1 MQARNKVPV
10 AETWNVHDIYPDDAA
25 FNVDRE
31 LYLNLVEAFIT
42 KYTDQLKTSSDF
54 ITALGDFEL
63 LEQKSSLLIHYAFL
77 PQSTDITDSAA
88 AQLLR
93 ATDELLSVN
102 AAKLTFFDDALVN
115 ADVAILDAIATD
127 APKFASYIRH
137 TKEKKAHQLSP
148 DVEAALAQL
157 SPSLYSAENTYGQV
171 RSADLAYDPIT
182 VNGVEYPMSF
192 VLYENRY
199 QYSPDTDLRRAA
211 SKAFYDGLAK
221 YQNTV
226 ASTYY
231 NQVATEKRIA
241 TLRGFDSVIDYLLVG
256 DEVDRSLFDRQ
267 IDGIMNWLAPVMRK
281 YVNHIKEV
289 RGLDKV
295 TFADLQIDLDPDFN
309 PKVTIEESKQL
320 VSDAISTLGASYHDM
335 IMPAYAERWVD
346 FAQNAGKES
355 GGFATKAFGI
365 HPYILMTWTD
375 EMADVFTLIHE
386 LGHNGHMIL
395 SEANNSIL
403 GDFPATY
410 VSEAPST
417 FNELLLANSLQAS
430 ADDARS
436 KRAALVK
443 MLTNTYYHN
452 FVTHLLEA
460 AFQREVYTLI
470 DNGESFDAAKLN
482 EIKRGVLEKFWG
494 SDVEINNGAELTWMR
509 QSHYYMGLY
518 SYSYSASL
526 TISTQAFLKVREE
539 GQPAVDR
546 WLELLKAGDQYTPV
560 DLAAKAGVDITT
572 DEPLKQTIKF
582 LDETVDQII
591 AYTDELK

>member
-1 MQARNKVPV
+1 MQARSEVPV
-10 AETWNVHDIYPDDAA
+10 DLTWNVNDVYVDDAA
-25 FNVDRE
+25 FTADRD
-31 LYLNLVEAFIT
+31 LYSSLVAEFIT
-42 KYTDQLKTSSDF
+42 KYTGHLTSSADF
-54 ITALGDFEL
+54 IAALTDYEV

-77 PQSTDITDSAA
+77 PQSTDITDAAA
-88 AQLLR
+88 AQLVR
-93 ATDELLSVN
+93 ATEELLSVN

-115 ADVAILDAIATD
+115 ADVAILDAIASA
-127 APKFASYIRH
+127 APQFASYIRR
-137 TKEKKAHQLSP
+137 TKEKQALQLSP
-148 DVEAALAQL
+148 DVEAVLAQL
-157 SPSLYSAENTYGQV
+157 SPSLYAAENTYGQV
-171 RSADLAYDPIT
+171 RSADLAYEPIT

-267 IDGIMNWLAPVMRK
+267 VDGIMNGLAPVMRK

-320 VSDAISTLGASYHDM
+320 VSDAISTLGAPYRDM
-335 IMPAYAERWVD
+335 IMHAYTDRWVD
-346 FAQNAGKES
+346 FAQNAGKET
-355 GGFATKAFGI
+355 GGFATKPYGV

-395 SEANNSIL
+395 SEENNSIL
-403 GDFPATY
+403 GDFPSTY

-417 FNELLLANSLQAS
+417 FNELLLANSLQAN
-430 ADDARS
+430 AEDARS

-494 SDVEINNGAELTWMR
+494 PDVEINNGAELTWMR

-526 TISTQAFLKVREE
+526 TISTQAFLKLKAE

-560 DLAAKAGVDITT
+560 DLAAKAGIDITT
-572 DEPLKQTIKF
+572 DEPLKQTINF

-591 AYTDELK
+591 AYSAELK